1 LQHSAGAKDRI
12 NVAVT
17 IPLEAGLIDRIAETH
32 PRVRVVDISQDLKLA
47 EAGDRDASARV
58 DEALFTAEV
67 MFSHLLPH
75 NLIARAPQLHWLQ
88 AYFTGVDGILQDKSL
103 RESPVVLTNM
113 TGFHDIA
120 VAEYVI
126 ETMLMFVKETLRCF
140 QQKQTRR
147 WEWFP
152 VDTLESKTVGI
163 VGYGRIG
170 RAVCRVCKAF
180 NMHVAAV
187 DRTDRPYD
195 PDGCLDRSLG
205 NDGLEELL
213 STSDFVVVCV
223 PLTDET
229 RGIIGKHEIALMQP
243 HARLIVVS
251 RGNIVDEDAL
261 ATALISGALAGAAL
275 DVYAEEPLPVDSPLW
290 TISNLLFSPHN
301 SGDIKDYDERAT
313 ELFCRN
319 LERYVRGE
327 PLENV
332 VDKAL
337 GF

>member
-1 LQHSAGAKDRI
+1 M
-12 NVAVT
+12 VVT
-17 IPLEAGLIDRIAETH
+17 IPLDAGLIDRIAQTH
-32 PRVRVVDISQDLKLA
+32 PRITVVDVSQDLKPA
-47 EAGDRDASARV
+47 EAGDSEASARV
-58 DEALFTAEV
+58 DQALSTAEV
-67 MFSHLLPH
+67 MFSHRLPP
-75 NLIARAPQLHWLQ
+75 NLTARAPQLRWLQ
-88 AYFTGVDGILQDKSL
+88 AYFTGVDGILEDRSL
-103 RESPVVLTNM
+103 RESPIVLTSM
-113 TGFHDIA
+113 SGFHDSAI
-120 VAEYVI
+120 AEYVI
-126 ETMLMFVKETLRCF
+126 AAMLMFVKETPRCF
-140 QQKQTRR
+140 RQKQTRR

-170 RAVCRVCKAF
+170 RAVCRVCMTF

-195 PDGCLDRSLG
+195 PEGCLDRTLG
-205 NDGLEELL
+205 NDGLGELL

-229 RGIIGKHEIALMQP
+229 RGMIGKHEIALMQP

-261 ATALISGALAGAAL
+261 ATALRSGALAGAAL
-275 DVYAEEPLPVDSPLW
+275 DVYAEEPLPLDSPLW
-290 TISNLLFSPHN
+290 TLDNLIFSPHN
-301 SGDIKDYDERAT
+301 SGDIKDYDPRAT
-313 ELFCRN
+313 ELFCQN

-327 PLENV
+327 PLENI